1 MRTVEFGSLFQFMR
15 NGMSIKQDKSGE
27 GLPISRIETIADSSI
42 DPDRV
47 GYAGL
52 TFDACKAWL
61 LQEGDILFSHINSVE
76 HIGKCAVY
84 RGVPVGMYTLRAARA
99 TARGREKA
107 TSRRLANQANR
118 QRTAIRNNKNPGC

>member
-1 MRTVEFGSLFQFMR
+1 MR
-15 NGMSIKQDKSGE
+15 NGMSVKQDKSGE

-42 DPDRV
+42 DPARV

-52 TFDACKAWL
+52 TLASCKDWL

-84 RGVPVGMYTLRAARA
+84 RGVPEQLVHGMNLLCFRPDPAQVT
-99 TARGREKA
+99 
-107 TSRRLANQANR
+107 
-118 QRTAIRNNKNPGC
+118 P